1 MSGHRAEFRAGNVIF
16 AENDPPTTAFLIEK
30 GAVEVSTLQRG
41 EPTILG
47 HLGPGMLLGEMAVI
61 DNSSRTATARAL
73 TDCTLTPIDRRQFAE
88 RLAAADPVVRA
99 LMMSQLTRY
108 RSALATLT
116 GDEPGAFSL
125 LEDMD
130 AREDA
135 GAFDKIRLESELRVA
150 LDRGELEVRLQPIE
164 EIISGHIAGYEALV
178 RWHHP
183 ERGWVSPA
191 EFIRLAEETS
201 LILPIG
207 SYVLARACDMLVEF
221 RRRGVKP
228 LPFIAL
234 NVSARQLDDPHLVER
249 MLVELRKRGLSPD
262 RLKVEITE
270 SLVLDHARIA
280 DVLARCHAAGMDVA
294 LDDFGT
300 GYSNLGPLL
309 TLDFDQ
315 IKLDRSFVTALDRPR
330 GVAMVGVIVAM
341 ARALGCNLVAE
352 GVEKREQREV
362 LHRLG
367 CRYAQGWLVGKP
379 LTLAEALNA

>member
-1 MSGHRAEFRAGNVIF
+1 MSGHRAEIRAGSTIF
-16 AENDPPTTAFLIEK
+16 AENDPPTTAFLIER
-30 GAVEVSTLQRG
+30 GEIEVSTVQRG
-41 EPTILG
+41 ERTILG

-61 DNSSRTATARAL
+61 DNSPRTATARAI
-73 TDCTLTPIDRRQFAE
+73 TDCVLTPIDRRQFAE

-99 LMMSQLTRY
+99 LLMSQLTRY

-116 GDEPGAFSL
+116 GDEPDVFAPVDGSEPRA
-125 LEDMD
+125 
-130 AREDA
+130 DA
-135 GAFDKIRLESELRVA
+135 GAFDKIRLESELRAA
-150 LDRGELEVRLQPIE
+150 LDRGELEVRIQPIE
-164 EIISGHIAGYEALV
+164 EIISGNIAGYEALV
-178 RWHHP
+178 RWNHP

-201 LILPIG
+201 LILPVG
-207 SYVLARACDMLVEF
+207 DYVLARVCDMLAEF

-234 NVSARQLDDPHLVER
+234 NVSARQLDDPRLVER
-249 MLVELRKRGLSPD
+249 VLAELKKRNLAPD
-262 RLKVEITE
+262 RLKIEITE

-280 DVLARCHAAGMDVA
+280 EVLARCHAAGMHVA

-315 IKLDRSFVTALDRPR
+315 IKLDQSFVRALDRPR

-341 ARALGCNLVAE
+341 ARALDCNLVAE
-352 GVEKREQREV
+352 GVEKREQREI

>member
-1 MSGHRAEFRAGNVIF
+1 MAHNRAEIPAGSTIF
-16 AENDPPTTAFLIEK
+16 AENDPPTTAFLIER
-30 GAVEVSTLQRG
+30 GEIEVSTVQRG
-41 EPTILG
+41 ERTILG

-61 DNSSRTATARAL
+61 DNSPRTATARAL

-99 LMMSQLTRY
+99 LLMSQLTRY

-116 GDEPGAFSL
+116 GDEPAAVALDGAPR
-125 LEDMD
+125 
-130 AREDA
+130 ADA
-135 GAFDKIRLESELRVA
+135 GGALDKIRLESELRAA
-150 LDRGELEVRLQPIE
+150 LERGELDVRLQPIE
-164 EIISGHIAGYEALV
+164 EIVSGHIAGYEALM

-207 SYVLARACDMLVEF
+207 DYMLGRACDALVEF
-221 RRRGVKP
+221 RSRGVKP

-234 NVSARQLDDPHLVER
+234 NVSGRQVDDTGLVDR
-249 MLVELRKRGLSPD
+249 MLVELGKRNLPAD
-262 RLKVEITE
+262 RLKIEITE
-270 SLVLDHARIA
+270 SLVLDNARVA
-280 DVLARCHAAGMDVA
+280 ELLARCHAAGMHVA

-315 IKLDRSFVTALDRPR
+315 IKLDQSFVRALDKPR
-330 GVAMVGVIVAM
+330 GIAMVGVIVAM
-341 ARALGCNLVAE
+341 ANALGCNLVAE
-352 GVEKREQREV
+352 GVEKREQREA
-362 LHRLG
+362 LHHLG

-379 LTLAEALNA
+379 QTLAEALNR

>member
-1 MSGHRAEFRAGNVIF
+1 MPGHRAEFRAGSTIF
-16 AENDPPTTAFLIEK
+16 AENDEPTTAFLIES
-30 GAVEVSTLQRG
+30 GEIEVSTRQRG
-41 EPTILG
+41 EHTVLG
-47 HLGPGMLLGEMAVI
+47 VLGPGMLLGEMAVI
-61 DNSSRTATARAL
+61 DNSRRTATARAL
-73 TDCTLTPIDRRQFAE
+73 TTCVLTPIDRRQFAE

-99 LMMSQLTRY
+99 LLMSQLTRY

-116 GDEPGAFSL
+116 GDESDAPPLPDAVPTRH
-125 LEDMD
+125 ED
-130 AREDA
+130 
-135 GAFDKIRLESELRVA
+135 GAFDKIRLESELRAA
-150 LDRGELEVRLQPIE
+150 LERGELEVRLQPIE
-164 EIISGHIAGYEALV
+164 EIVSGHIAGYEALV

-207 SYVLARACDMLVEF
+207 DYVLARVCDMLAEF

-234 NVSARQLDDPHLVER
+234 NVSARQLDDTELVER
-249 MLVELRKRGLSPD
+249 MLGELRKRTLSPD
-262 RLKVEITE
+262 RLKIEITE
-270 SLVLDHARIA
+270 SLVLDHARVA
-280 DVLARCHAAGMDVA
+280 DVLARCHAAGMHVA

-315 IKLDRSFVTALDRPR
+315 IKLDQSFVRALDRPR

-341 ARALGCNLVAE
+341 ARALDCNLVAE
-352 GVEKREQREV
+352 GVEKREQREI

-379 LTLAEALNA
+379 KTLAEALNG

>member
-1 MSGHRAEFRAGNVIF
+1 MPGHRAEIPAGSTIF
-16 AENDPPTTAFLIEK
+16 AENDPPTTAFLIER
-30 GAVEVSTLQRG
+30 GDVEVSTLQRG
-41 EPTILG
+41 ERTILG
-47 HLGPGMLLGEMAVI
+47 QLGPGMLLGEMAVI
-61 DNSSRTATARAL
+61 DNSPRTATARAI

-99 LMMSQLTRY
+99 LLMSQLTRY

-116 GDEPGAFSL
+116 GDEPASIVLEAGARHDSG
-125 LEDMD
+125 
-130 AREDA
+130 A
-135 GAFDKIRLESELRVA
+135 AFDKIRLESELRAA
-150 LDRGELEVRLQPIE
+150 LDRGELEVRVQPIE
-164 EIISGHIAGYEALV
+164 EIESGHIAGYEALV

-201 LILPIG
+201 LILPVGDFILG
-207 SYVLARACDMLVEF
+207 RVCDMIAEF

-234 NVSARQLDDPHLVER
+234 NVSARQLDDTTLVER
-249 MLVELRKRGLSPD
+249 MLAELGKRKLPPD
-262 RLKVEITE
+262 RLKIEITE
-270 SLVLDHARIA
+270 SLVLDNARVA
-280 DVLARCHAAGMDVA
+280 ELLTSCHAAGMHVA

-315 IKLDRSFVTALDRPR
+315 IKLDQSFVRALDRPR

-362 LHRLG
+362 LHHLG

-379 LTLAEALNA
+379 LTLAEALNR

>member
-1 MSGHRAEFRAGNVIF
+1 MAHNRAEIPAGSTIF
-16 AENDPPTTAFLIEK
+16 AENDPPTTAFLIER
-30 GAVEVSTLQRG
+30 GEVEVSTVQRG
-41 EPTILG
+41 ERTILG

-61 DNSSRTATARAL
+61 DNSPRTATARAL
-73 TDCTLTPIDRRQFAE
+73 TACTLTPIDRRQFAE

-99 LMMSQLTRY
+99 LLMSQLTRY

-116 GDEPGAFSL
+116 GDEPAPLALDGAP
-125 LEDMD
+125 
-130 AREDA
+130 RQDA
-135 GAFDKIRLESELRVA
+135 GAALDKIRLESELRSA
-150 LDRGELEVRLQPIE
+150 LDRGELEVRLQAIE
-164 EIISGHIAGYEALV
+164 EIVSGQIAGYEALM

-207 SYVLARACDMLVEF
+207 DYMLGRACDALVEF

-234 NVSARQLDDPHLVER
+234 NVSGRQVDDTALVDR
-249 MLVELRKRGLSPD
+249 MLAELAKRNLPAD
-262 RLKVEITE
+262 RLKIEITE
-270 SLVLDHARIA
+270 SLVLDNARVA
-280 DVLARCHAAGMDVA
+280 ELLARCHAAGMHVA

-315 IKLDRSFVTALDRPR
+315 IKLDQSFVRALDRPR
-330 GVAMVGVIVAM
+330 GIAMVGVIAAM
-341 ARALGCNLVAE
+341 ATALGCNLVAE
-352 GVEKREQREV
+352 GVEKREQREA

-379 LTLAEALNA
+379 LTLAEALNR

>member
-1 MSGHRAEFRAGNVIF
+1 VAPYRADIPAGSTIF
-16 AENDPPTTAFLIEK
+16 AENDPPTTAFLIER
-30 GAVEVSTLQRG
+30 GEVEVSTVQRG

-47 HLGPGMLLGEMAVI
+47 RLGPGMLLGEMAVI
-61 DNSSRTATARAL
+61 DNSPRTATARAL

-99 LMMSQLTRY
+99 LLMSQLTRY

-116 GDEPGAFSL
+116 GDEPAANAL
-125 LEDMD
+125 DEV
-130 AREDA
+130 APREA
-135 GAFDKIRLESELRVA
+135 GAALDKIRLESELRAA
-150 LDRGELEVRLQPIE
+150 LDRGDLEVRLQPIE
-164 EIISGHIAGYEALV
+164 EIVSGHIAGYEALM

-201 LILPIG
+201 LILPVG
-207 SYVLARACDMLVEF
+207 DYMLGRACDALVEF
-221 RRRGVKP
+221 RKRGVKP

-234 NVSARQLDDPHLVER
+234 NVSARQLDDSGLVDR
-249 MLVELRKRGLSPD
+249 MLAELGKRSLPPD
-262 RLKVEITE
+262 RLKIEITE
-270 SLVLDHARIA
+270 SLVLDNARVA
-280 DVLARCHAAGMDVA
+280 ELLARCHAAGMHVA

-315 IKLDRSFVTALDRPR
+315 IKLDQSFVRALDRPR
-330 GVAMVGVIVAM
+330 GIAMVGVIVAI
-341 ARALGCNLVAE
+341 ANALGCNLVAE

-362 LHRLG
+362 LHHLG

-379 LTLAEALNA
+379 LTLAEALNR